1 MEGKEVR
8 ESDQVRDDGASHQ
21 AGGSIKGER
30 LSYSECIL
38 KNFADRRRIKDS
50 VKILGPS
57 NWKAGVVISWWIKFG
72 EEDKLVGDMFGGC
85 GEQAAQQDSL
95 EIQQRSRLQVER
107 GGRQLRGHSVSS

>member
-38 KNFADRRRIKDS
+38 KNFADRRRIKD
-50 VKILGPS
+50 
-57 NWKAGVVISWWIKFG
+57 
-72 EEDKLVGDMFGGC
+72 
-85 GEQAAQQDSL
+85 
-95 EIQQRSRLQVER
+95 
-107 GGRQLRGHSVSS
+107 